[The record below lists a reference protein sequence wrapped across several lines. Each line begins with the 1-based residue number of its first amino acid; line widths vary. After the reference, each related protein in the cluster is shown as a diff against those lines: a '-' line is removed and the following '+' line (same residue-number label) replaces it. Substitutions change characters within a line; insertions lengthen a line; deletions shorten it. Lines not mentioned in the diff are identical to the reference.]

1 MNKEKRKFTIKK
13 QSEENEKEN
22 KKKKIRCGR
31 TMKRRE

>member
-22 KKKKIRCGR
+22 SLWKNNEE
-31 TMKRRE
+31 KRIIE

>member
-22 KKKKIRCGR
+22 KKRIHSKR
-31 TMKRRE
+31 TMP

>member
-22 KKKKIRCGR
+22 KKRKFAV
-31 TMKRRE
+31 EEQ

>member
-22 KKKKIRCGR
+22 KKRKFAMEEK
-31 TMKRRE
+31 

>member
-22 KKKKIRCGR
+22 KKKKFAV
-31 TMKRRE
+31 EEQ